1 VPACRRIVVVGAGA
15 AGLLAAG
22 RAAALGADVVLLERM
37 RQVGRK
43 IRISGKGRCNLTN
56 TLPAGEFIKH
66 FGKGGRFLRQSFA
79 RFFSEDLLEL
89 LHSEN
94 LPTKVERG
102 GRIFPQSDSAVDVA
116 KTLERWVENLGVE
129 VIRGVRVRGL
139 DVSDGRIIGVHY
151 DLFSE
156 DGTKGSGGSR
166 GAHELA
172 AGVVL
177 LATGG
182 KSYSSTGSTGDG
194 YDLVRELGHK
204 IIPPRPSLVP
214 LCAPGAP
221 PPGLRRLALKN
232 IEASL
237 WIDGKLARREFGD
250 LTFIE
255 TGLSGPV
262 ILELSRIAVAALD
275 DGHRLELSIDLKPAL
290 DHKKLDARLIRDL
303 ENRDIRTWG
312 DLLAGLLPQGLISV
326 ALRACDAPEDTPC
339 HQINAKQRKALLK
352 FLKDYRFNLSGYGSF
367 KEAIV
372 TAGGVDTAE
381 VDPKTLESKLV
392 SGLYIIGELLN
403 VDADTGGFN
412 MMGAFST
419 GWVGGEAAARGLLR
433 ED

>member
-1 VPACRRIVVVGAGA
+1 MSECRIIVVVGAGA
-15 AGLLAAG
+15 AGMMAAG
-22 RAAALGADVVLLERM
+22 RAASLGAEVILLERM

-56 TLPAGEFIKH
+56 TLAAGEFIRH

-79 RFFSEDLLEL
+79 RFFSDDLLEL

-94 LPTKVERG
+94 LPTKIERG
-102 GRIFPQSDSAVDVA
+102 GRVFPQSDSAVDVA
-116 KTLERWVENLGVE
+116 RTLERWVEKQGVQI
-129 VIRGVRVRGL
+129 IRGVRVRGL
-139 DVSDGRIIGVHY
+139 DVVDDRISGVHY

-166 GAHELA
+166 GAHQLDA
-172 AGVVL
+172 AIVL

-182 KSYSSTGSTGDG
+182 MSYSSTGSSGDG
-194 YDLVRELGHK
+194 YRLAGDLGHT
-204 IIPPRPSLVP
+204 IIKPRPSLVP

-221 PPGLRRLALKN
+221 PPGVRRLALRN

-255 TGLSGPV
+255 TGLSGPI

-275 DGHRLELSIDLKPAL
+275 EGKRLELAIDLKPAL

-303 ENRDIRTWG
+303 ENRDIRTWR
-312 DLLAGLLPQGLISV
+312 DLLNGLLPQDLIPV
-326 ALRACDAPEDTPC
+326 VLRACDAPEDTPC
-339 HQINAKQRKALLK
+339 HQINGNQRKQLRN
-352 FLKDYRFNLSGYGSF
+352 FLKDYRFKLTGYGSF

-372 TAGGVDTAE
+372 TAGGVDTSE
-381 VDPKTLESKLV
+381 VDPKTMESKLV
-392 SGLYIIGELLN
+392 PGLHLIGELLN

-412 MMGAFST
+412 MMGAFSM
-419 GWVGGEAAARGLLR
+419 GWVGGEAAARR
-433 ED
+433 SP

>member
-1 VPACRRIVVVGAGA
+1 M
-15 AGLLAAG
+15 LAAG
-22 RAAALGADVVLLERM
+22 RAASLGADVILLERM

-43 IRISGKGRCNLTN
+43 IRISGKGRCNITN
-56 TLPAGEFIKH
+56 TLASGEFIKH

-89 LHSEN
+89 LHSED

-102 GRIFPQSDSAVDVA
+102 GRVFPQSDSAVDVA
-116 KTLERWVENLGVE
+116 KTLEKWVENLGVE

-139 DVSDGRIIGVHY
+139 DVAEGRISGLHY

-156 DGTKGSGGSR
+156 NGTKGSGGLR
-166 GAHELA
+166 GAHSLEA
-172 AGVVL
+172 AVVL

-182 KSYSSTGSTGDG
+182 MSYISTGSSGDG
-194 YDLVRELGHK
+194 YRLVEDLGHT
-204 IIPPRPSLVP
+204 IIKPRPSLVP

-221 PPGLRRLALKN
+221 PPGVRRLALRN
-232 IEASL
+232 IEATL
-237 WIDGKLARREFGD
+237 WIEGKLARREFGD

-255 TGLSGPV
+255 TGLSGPI

-275 DGHRLELSIDLKPAL
+275 EGKKLELAIDLKPAL
-290 DHKKLDARLIRDL
+290 DRKKLDARLIRDL
-303 ENRDIRTWG
+303 ENKELRTWQ
-312 DLLAGLLPQGLISV
+312 DLLSGLLPKGLIPV
-326 ALRACDAPEDTPC
+326 ALRACDAAEDTPC
-339 HQINAKQRKALLK
+339 HQINAKQRKTLLN
-352 FLKDYRFNLSGYGSF
+352 FLKDYRFKLSGYGSF

-381 VDPKTLESKLV
+381 VNPKTMESKLV
-392 SGLYIIGELLN
+392 PGLYIIGELLN

-419 GWVGGEAAARGLLR
+419 GWVGGQAAASELHPDNP
-433 ED
+433 EV